1 MTKDN
6 FAFLLAYFKKHYLIY
21 QYVPMVFFAKYFLNN
36 VKRGTAIRA
45 HFMLYFKKWLEKK

>member
-6 FAFLLAYFKKHYLIY
+6 FALLLAYFQKHYLIY

-45 HFMLYFKKWLEKK
+45 HFMLYFKKWLDKK